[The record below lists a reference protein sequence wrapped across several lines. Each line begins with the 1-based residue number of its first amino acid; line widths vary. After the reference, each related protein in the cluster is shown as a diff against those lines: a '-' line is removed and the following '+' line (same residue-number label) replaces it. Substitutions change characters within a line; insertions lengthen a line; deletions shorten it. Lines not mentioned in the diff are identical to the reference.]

1 MNNCAMFN
9 TDVDVKRNINEIGEN
24 LHNLFQTTVNSFLK

>member
-24 LHNLFQTTVNSFLK
+24 FDFGKKFFPWN